1 MLAEKFLLY
10 LETLQS
16 RPDAIGYPMSV
27 STSRHIPLQLPP
39 SKDEP
44 KAK

>member
-16 RPDAIGYPMSV
+16 RPDAVGYPMSV
-27 STSRHIPLQLPP
+27 SRSPHIPLQLPLP
-39 SKDEP
+39 KDEP

>member
-16 RPDAIGYPMSV
+16 RPGAIGYPMSV
-27 STSRHIPLQLPP
+27 STSPHVPIQLPR
-39 SKDEP
+39 KRDEP

>member
-16 RPDAIGYPMSV
+16 RPGAVGYPASV
-27 STSRHIPLQLPP
+27 STSPHVPVLLP
-39 SKDEP
+39 
-44 KAK
+44 AKSADTKRK